1 VLSANKHVGE
11 NTSVPIGAGD
21 AQHDAALDH
30 ELREDLPGATAEGLA
45 LFRRVDLCEAHVQAL
60 TPVGEY
66 GDVVSIADRDD
77 APAEFGGV
85 PALRAG
91 SNSAATTSSRP
102 ASSPRRVVRGRGA
115 RRANDE
121 AITDRQAMPRCGCG
135 PRHARGHMR
144 RPR

>member
-1 VLSANKHVGE
+1 MAVSQEDPRGAEPDHLCIDVLSANKHVGE

-45 LFRRVDLCEAHVQAL
+45 LFRRVDFCEAHDQAL
-60 TPVGEY
+60 TPVGEH

-85 PALRAG
+85 RATCRQQQRGDDEQQARKQPATGGTRTW
-91 SNSAATTSSRP
+91 SAP
-102 ASSPRRVVRGRGA
+102 C
-115 RRANDE
+115 
-121 AITDRQAMPRCGCG
+121 Q
-135 PRHARGHMR
+135 
-144 RPR
+144 